1 LALITQKNIDA
12 DHLQQGSA
20 SRLTD
25 LIVRRTFAAM
35 YYRSILIRFGLLALL
50 VGLTAPTLS
59 SAQTPESVPVE
70 QDTDSPSAPTMNAPN
85 QTPEERLSAAVRT
98 YQTGRLNAG
107 RDAFSALIDE
117 TSYTNPFVRQQ
128 ARVYLGE
135 VFYLLGEQEN
145 ARRIFEGILTE
156 DVNYTID
163 PFRHPPD
170 VCGFF
175 ETIRTYIRPTTPPNV
190 RVLTPQP
197 TLPAIGYMGFGL
209 YQLRYGRTKSGAILL
224 AGQTIS
230 GLLSVA
236 MMASLYIDRS
246 STTASLADKASVSQR
261 RAIQWTSTG
270 AFYGFWAVGTYDAA
284 KHWRTTVTLHP
295 SEQNKKWPKLPG
307 PPGLGLNISGHFH

>member
-1 LALITQKNIDA
+1 M
-12 DHLQQGSA
+12 
-20 SRLTD
+20 TD

-35 YYRSILIRFGLLALL
+35 YYRSIHTRFGLFALF

-59 SAQTPESVPVE
+59 NAQTPESAPVKK
-70 QDTDSPSAPTMNAPN
+70 DIDSASDPTIIAAS
-85 QTPEERLSAAVRT
+85 QTPEERLNAAVRT
-98 YQTGRLNAG
+98 YQTGRLTAG
-107 RDAFSALIDE
+107 RDAFSALADE

-135 VFYLLGEQEN
+135 VFYMLGEQEN
-145 ARRIFEGILTE
+145 ARRIFEGILTV
-156 DVNYTID
+156 DANYTID

-175 ETIRTYIRPTTPPNV
+175 ETIRTYIRPTTPPDV
-190 RVLTPQP
+190 REKTPQP
-197 TLPAIGYMGFGL
+197 TLPAIGYLGFGL
-209 YQLRYGRTKSGAILL
+209 YQLRYGRTKRGAVLL
-224 AGQTIS
+224 AGQTIT

-246 STTASLADKASVSQR
+246 STTASMADKASVSQR
-261 RAIQWTSTG
+261 RAIQWTTTG

-284 KHWRTTVTLHP
+284 KHWRTTVTLHS
-295 SEQNKKWPKLPG
+295 SEQNKKWPELPG